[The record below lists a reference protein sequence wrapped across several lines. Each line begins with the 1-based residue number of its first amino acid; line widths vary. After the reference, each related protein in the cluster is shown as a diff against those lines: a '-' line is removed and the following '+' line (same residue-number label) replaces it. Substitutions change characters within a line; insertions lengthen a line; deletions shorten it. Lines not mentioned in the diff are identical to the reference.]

1 MVVLWNETE
10 VVYFLLF
17 VKIPGLCGNPNM
29 ASFKLES
36 KRNRVGRGQWKEE
49 TTTTTTTTDG
59 MEHNMPCGDDKTVQ
73 TKLRANKMSVHSDLR
88 SQGHVFGTL
97 TNRAAVM
104 TG

>member
-36 KRNRVGRGQWKEE
+36 KRNRVGKEDSGRKKPPPPPPMVWSV
-49 TTTTTTTTDG
+49 TRHVG
-59 MEHNMPCGDDKTVQ
+59 MTRQCRQ
-73 TKLRANKMSVHSDLR
+73 S
-88 SQGHVFGTL
+88 
-97 TNRAAVM
+97 
-104 TG
+104 